1 MKNEDTKVFL
11 GLSLPFIFVAV
22 VLGVLLI
29 KTGK

>member
-1 MKNEDTKVFL
+1 MKNEDKKVFL
-11 GLSLPFIFVAV
+11 GLSLPFILVAV